1 MMITFLLG
9 LAHKVFLALEQSGK
23 ARANRYLH
31 LHKRGMGGWV

>member
-1 MMITFLLG
+1 MISFLIS

-23 ARANRYLH
+23 ARANRYLQ